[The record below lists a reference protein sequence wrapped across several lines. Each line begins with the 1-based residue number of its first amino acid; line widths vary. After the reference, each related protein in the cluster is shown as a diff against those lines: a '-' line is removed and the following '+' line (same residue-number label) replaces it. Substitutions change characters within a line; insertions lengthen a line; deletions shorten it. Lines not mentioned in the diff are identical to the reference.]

1 MKKNAFLFLL
11 TIILMVSCDISYFD
25 DEIETKLER
34 QIKVPIGSI
43 TYTLSELFQEL
54 DLEDI
59 IEDPEG
65 NLSFNYSQSMSGER
79 NENYDVAI
87 PNQSVSEEIK
97 SPLTPAVFAAQS
109 LPSPY
114 TIDNAIIAR
123 NINSFINASE
133 DLKITATESFDLS
146 RELTRASLSAGQ
158 LIIDIS
164 STFSIDVPTT
174 IEIPSLISKT
184 GGAPYSTEQVITTSG
199 AQITLQLNDYE
210 VDFTHDGTDYN
221 KITNNFVIN
230 LEIAIDLEIGDT
242 ISETDNLSIS
252 TNITGAKTDVIYGD
266 FEQETFNL
274 STEELLFDFFNSFGG
289 GKITFANPKVTI
301 KATNGYGFPIGIDLS
316 NLKAINGSTAV
327 DLVYDG
333 NQSLENIFIIN
344 GIENYSSTAP
354 AIITTTVVDN
364 TNSNFADLLNIQPE
378 KFEFNIVGNANPI
391 NNDLKNENFFAQDNE
406 GFKLE
411 LDIEVPMNV
420 TFENIEVTQS
430 LEFNDTEDLEDFIN
444 FGLFLNTENKIPLSG
459 NLEIIFLNNG
469 VDLNV
474 TKEIVAFNEADIDE
488 SGKSAGYKSTS
499 IKLQYSEEDLDKID
513 SATDIDVK
521 ITLNTAPDQPIK
533 LSGKDDLIL
542 TIGTEA
548 TIKLY

>member
-1 MKKNAFLFLL
+1 MKKNAFLLLL

-25 DEIETKLER
+25 DEIETTLER

-54 DLEDI
+54 DLDNI

-65 NLSFNYSQSMSGER
+65 NLSFNYSQSISGEG
-79 NENYDVAI
+79 NENYDIAI
-87 PNQSVSEEIK
+87 PNKSVSAEIM
-97 SPLTPAVFAAQS
+97 SPLTPDVFTAQNIT
-109 LPSPY
+109 SPY
-114 TIDNAIIAR
+114 TIDNTIIAGT
-123 NINSFINASE
+123 INSFINPA
-133 DLKITATESFDLS
+133 DLKITAIESFDLS
-146 RELTRASLSAGQ
+146 RKLTRASLIAGQ

-164 STFSIDVPTT
+164 SGFSIDVPTT

-184 GGAPYSTEQVITTSG
+184 EGAPYRIEQIITSSG
-199 AQITLQLNDYE
+199 DQITLQLSNYE

-221 KITNNFVIN
+221 KTTNNFVIN
-230 LEIAIDLEIGDT
+230 LEIAIDLETGDT
-242 ISETDNLSIS
+242 ISDNDKFSILA
-252 TNITGAKTDVIYGD
+252 NITGAKPDVIYGD

-316 NLKAINGSTAV
+316 NLKAINGLTSV
-327 DLVYDG
+327 DLTYDG
-333 NQSLENIFIIN
+333 NQNLENILIIN

-406 GFKLE
+406 GFQLE
-411 LDIEVPMNV
+411 LDIEVPLNV

-474 TKEIVAFNEADIDE
+474 AKEIVAFNAADIDA

-499 IKLQYSEEDLDKID
+499 SKLQYSEEDLEKIKN
-513 SATDIDVK
+513 STDIEVK

-542 TIGTEA
+542 NIGTEL
-548 TIKLY
+548 TVKF

>member
-1 MKKNAFLFLL
+1 MKKNAFLLLL

-34 QIKVPIGSI
+34 QIKLPIGSI

-54 DLEDI
+54 ELEDI

-114 TIDNAIIAR
+114 TIDNAIIAGI
-123 NINSFINASE
+123 INSFINPS
-133 DLKITATESFDLS
+133 DLKITATKSFDLS

-274 STEELLFDFFNSFGG
+274 STEELLFDFFDSFGA
-289 GKITFANPKVTI
+289 GKLTFANPKVTI

-316 NLKAINGSTAV
+316 NLKAVNGSTSVNLA
-327 DLVYDG
+327 YDG
-333 NQSLENIFIIN
+333 NQNLENILIIN

-354 AIITTTVVDN
+354 AAITTSVIDN
-364 TNSNFADLLNIQPE
+364 TNSNFADLINIQPE
-378 KFEFNIVGNANPI
+378 KFEFNIAGNANPI
-391 NNDLKNENFFAQDNE
+391 NNNPKNENFFAQDNS
-406 GFKLE
+406 GFKLD

-420 TFENIEVTQS
+420 KFENISITQS
-430 LEFNDTEDLEDFIN
+430 LEFNDAEDLQDLKS

-459 NLEIIFLNNG
+459 NIEIIFLNNG

-499 IKLQYSEEDLDKID
+499 IKLQYSEEDLEKID

-521 ITLNTAPDQPIK
+521 ITLNTAPNQPIK

-548 TIKLY
+548 IIKLY